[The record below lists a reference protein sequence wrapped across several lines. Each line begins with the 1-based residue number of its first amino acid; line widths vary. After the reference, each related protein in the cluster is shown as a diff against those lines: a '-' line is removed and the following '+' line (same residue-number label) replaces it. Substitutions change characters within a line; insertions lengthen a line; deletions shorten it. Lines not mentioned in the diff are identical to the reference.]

1 MVGTVASQPSPKP
14 YYSAE
19 QIAAWLQGLLTVA
32 WADGH
37 FDEEEKV
44 LIQGLL
50 EEEALTSSINLEQFE
65 PIAVTTLQETFGGD
79 HGLAQNFL
87 RTAVM
92 VAVADGVYSAPEDAL
107 LHQFAQALSLEDQIL
122 DSLRAT
128 LYHPEVLEASGPMA
142 LEAHPLHSPHEHHF
156 PLLHPVQDWMDGL
169 EVHDPRVARFICR
182 LIPPQCPFERD
193 IVLFGRKLVH
203 IPPLCQLNPLYEQLV
218 GLRFRAL
225 SYLADDC
232 GEDVSPYC

>member
-1 MVGTVASQPSPKP
+1 
-14 YYSAE
+14 
-19 QIAAWLQGLLTVA
+19 
-32 WADGH
+32 
-37 FDEEEKV
+37 
-44 LIQGLL
+44 
-50 EEEALTSSINLEQFE
+50 LEQFE
-65 PIAVTTLQETFGGD
+65 PIAAATLQDAFDNEPAI
-79 HGLAQNFL
+79 AQNFL

-107 LHQFAQALSLEDQIL
+107 LHEFAQALHLEEHIL

-128 LYHPEVLEASGPMA
+128 LYHPDAIEASGPMA
-142 LEAHPLHSPHEHHF
+142 LESHPLLHPDHHG
-156 PLLHPVQDWMDGL
+156 PALLHPVQDWMDGL

-193 IVLFGRKLVH
+193 ITLFGRKIVH

-232 GEDVSPYC
+232 GEDVTPYC